1 MDSNLINL
9 KCIDDLN
16 NKLALLLKKNIN
28 NLLEITNINYTID
41 IPQIHLFSEQLEQ
54 NSDIT
59 SNIILEKTDTI
70 NNDKNYNKTMLYDPY
85 D

>member
-9 KCIDDLN
+9 KCIDDFN

-41 IPQIHLFSEQLEQ
+41 IPQIHLFSEPNIISTSNLVLERTESQ
-54 NSDIT
+54 NS
-59 SNIILEKTDTI
+59 EKKYD
-70 NNDKNYNKTMLYDPY
+70 KTMLYDPY
-85 D
+85 N